1 MSNNNDVKIEKEVDQ
16 ISTNNS
22 EHEDSESN
30 SDESKIPDNKN
41 NERRIIKEENIAALQ
56 FGKKIKE
63 SLLY

>member
-41 NERRIIKEENIAALQ
+41 NERRTIKEENTAALQ

-63 SLLY
+63 SVLY